1 MVISDMY
8 AEETYQVTFSV
19 HSFMRD
25 LHQVVDSVNDSSSI
39 RYVVFNQCIGGVGLN
54 VQ

>member
-1 MVISDMY
+1 MY

-19 HSFMRD
+19 HSLYVRD
-25 LHQVVDSVNDSSSI
+25 LHQVVDSVKDSSSI
-39 RYVVFNQCIGGVGLN
+39 HFVVFNQCIGGVGLN